1 MINKCFVRLLTTLV
15 VVMILGSLSPTTAN
29 AAYPVLKLDISN
41 RNVASQ
47 TEPGFTSFTLADS
60 GSEVEGITI
69 ELAGNLDARWRGTP
83 TGISY
88 ELIYRDFIFSR
99 PGGMTVTLSGLEANQ
114 TYEITI
120 YAFDTGSAGDRIAD
134 WTTNGEFVLTTTFNG
149 GISPTNQDD
158 RAFTGTAQ
166 SDGTGTIVLECGPNE
181 NTVEQSGA
189 GSPFGFM
196 NALVVSSMTPLTK
209 ARRPEPA
216 EGVLLSGTEASLGWL
231 PGGYAASHNVFFG
244 DNFVNVDSAT
254 TDDTDIFIGTTTDSI
269 FLVGSAGSPYPEGL
283 SPGTTYYWR
292 IDEVNDLHP
301 DSPWKGDVWSFTIP
315 SKTAFNPIP
324 VDGIMF
330 VDPNITLSWIPGADS
345 VTHSLYFGDNLQ
357 DVQAGTGGTAKGPVN
372 TASYNPG
379 LLELEKTYYWRID
392 EFDGSQTHTGN
403 VWSFTTTLEGL
414 GTVVLDMWEG
424 VAGSTLDLLLD
435 NQSYPDDPTW
445 SDELTEF
452 TTDDSIGDNYG
463 ARIHGWLYA
472 PLTGDYTFLF
482 SSADQGE
489 LWLSTDDDATN
500 VQLLASELVWG
511 SYDTFSRRSEPISLI
526 GGNKY
531 YIMALWKEGTDWDH
545 CQAAWR
551 GAGIREQEI
560 IQGSYLSP
568 YKPISAFGPV
578 PKDGSIDAEQI
589 SVFSWR
595 PGTQASSHDLYFGT
609 NQEAVLNANTNSPEY
624 MGTMELG
631 SESFDPG
638 KLELD
643 TSYYW
648 RIDEVNNLNPDSP
661 WTGKAWSFTT
671 GNFLVVDDFEDY
683 NDYPPDEIYSTW
695 IDGYGIEANG
705 ALVGYDLD
713 QADFMAGE
721 HIVETVIIHG
731 GSQSMPFFY
740 DNNMKYSET
749 ERAIS
754 GPESDWTREGVKEL
768 SLWFRGYPGYLGSFV
783 ERALGTY
790 TMTASGAD
798 ITGQS
803 DEFHFA
809 YKMLTGTGSIIAR
822 VLSIDDTDPW
832 AKAGVMI
839 RETLEPGSKHAL
851 ACVTPGSGVASEGR
865 PTTGGASYS
874 TNQGGITAPHWVK
887 LERDVSGNFTAFHS
901 TDGSTWVQV
910 GDAAPQNIQMSASVY
925 IGLAVTSHNTDAT
938 CEAQFSNVSITGNV
952 SQQEWMNQDIGITS
966 NDPERMYVAL
976 NGSAVVYHENTE
988 ASLLDEWTEWRIDMS
1003 APGGFVDQGV
1013 DLTNVNSISIGIGTQ
1028 GETTTPGGLGTMYF
1042 DDIRLYR
1049 PEP

>member
-1 MINKCFVRLLTTLV
+1 
-15 VVMILGSLSPTTAN
+15 
-29 AAYPVLKLDISN
+29 
-41 RNVASQ
+41 
-47 TEPGFTSFTLADS
+47 
-60 GSEVEGITI
+60 
-69 ELAGNLDARWRGTP
+69 
-83 TGISY
+83 
-88 ELIYRDFIFSR
+88 
-99 PGGMTVTLSGLEANQ
+99 
-114 TYEITI
+114 
-120 YAFDTGSAGDRIAD
+120 
-134 WTTNGEFVLTTTFNG
+134 
-149 GISPTNQDD
+149 
-158 RAFTGTAQ
+158 
-166 SDGTGTIVLECGPNE
+166 
-181 NTVEQSGA
+181 
-189 GSPFGFM
+189 
-196 NALVVSSMTPLTK
+196 
-209 ARRPEPA
+209 
-216 EGVLLSGTEASLGWL
+216 
-231 PGGYAASHNVFFG
+231 
-244 DNFVNVDSAT
+244 
-254 TDDTDIFIGTTTDSI
+254 
-269 FLVGSAGSPYPEGL
+269 
-283 SPGTTYYWR
+283 
-292 IDEVNDLHP
+292 
-301 DSPWKGDVWSFTIP
+301 
-315 SKTAFNPIP
+315 
-324 VDGIMF
+324 
-330 VDPNITLSWIPGADS
+330 
-345 VTHSLYFGDNLQ
+345 
-357 DVQAGTGGTAKGPVN
+357 
-372 TASYNPG
+372 
-379 LLELEKTYYWRID
+379 
-392 EFDGSQTHTGN
+392 
-403 VWSFTTTLEGL
+403 
-414 GTVVLDMWEG
+414 MWEG
-424 VAGSTLDLLLD
+424 IAGSTLDLLLD

-445 SDELTEF
+445 SDALTEF

-472 PLTGDYTFLF
+472 PLTGDYTFFF

-500 VQLLASELVWG
+500 VQLLASEPVWG
-511 SYDTFSRRSEPISLI
+511 SYDTFSRKSDPVSLI

-595 PGTQASSHDLYFGT
+595 PGTHASSHDLYFGT
-609 NQEAVLNANTNSPEY
+609 DQEAVLNANTNSPEY
-624 MGTMELG
+624 MGAIELG

-638 KLELD
+638 KLELE

-661 WTGKAWSFTT
+661 WTGKVWSFTT
-671 GNFLVVDDFEDY
+671 GIFLVVDDFEDY

-695 IDGYGIEANG
+695 IDGYGIETNG

-713 QADFMAGE
+713 QADFIAGE
-721 HIVETVIIHG
+721 HIVETVIING

-754 GPESDWTREGVKEL
+754 GPESDWTRENVKEL

-790 TMTASGAD
+790 TITASGAD

-803 DEFHFA
+803 DEFHYA

-822 VLSIDDTDPW
+822 VMSIDDTDPW

-839 RETLEPGSKHAL
+839 RETLEPGSKHAF
-851 ACVTPGSGVASEGR
+851 ACVTPGSGVASEAR
-865 PTTGGASYS
+865 TTIGGASYT
-874 TNQGGITAPHWVK
+874 TNQSGITAPHWVK
-887 LERDVSGNFTAFHS
+887 LERDVSGDFTAFHS

-910 GDAAPQNIQMSASVY
+910 GDAVPQNIQMSASVY

-976 NGSAVVYHENTE
+976 NGNAVEYHENTE
-988 ASLLDEWTEWRIDMS
+988 ASLVDEWTEWRIDLQ
-1003 APGGFVDQGV
+1003 AFADQGV

-1028 GETTTPGGLGTMYF
+1028 GNTTTPGVFGTMYF
-1042 DDIRLYR
+1042 DDLRLYR
-1049 PEP
+1049 PAP